1 MDCLKP
7 IRLSSGSIVPCGKCP
22 SCLANRRSEWV
33 FRLKAEYQSCQYALF
48 VTLTYDNDHLST
60 NDVKVEDVQKFL
72 KRLRKC
78 LGNRSFRYFVTAEY
92 GDHTMRPHYHG
103 LFFFNIDFDSSIYDK
118 IVLAWKNGNVQFGDV
133 EEGSIVY
140 CTKYCMK
147 LTQTPEGCNPTFQ
160 LMSRNPGI
168 GLLTYAFQHQDYN
181 QSNGI
186 YHRAV
191 LGDSSSRMPRYFKEK
206 FKLNFT
212 HDEIVKQNLVQSERR
227 IQERQISFTKFIK
240 GKDFDS
246 YEHALGAYND
256 YIANLNKLQNEL
268 AVKHIKKQTI

>member
-7 IRLSSGSIVPCGKCP
+7 IRLSNGSIVPCGRCP
-22 SCLANRRSEWV
+22 SCLANRRQEWV

-48 VTLTYDNDHLST
+48 VTLTYDDEHLSSSS
-60 NDVKVEDVQKFL
+60 VSVRDVQKFL
-72 KRLRKC
+72 KRLRKHI
-78 LGNRSFRYFVTAEY
+78 GNRSFRYFVTAEY
-92 GDHTMRPHYHG
+92 GDHTLRPHYHG
-103 LFFFNIDFDSSIYDK
+103 LFFFNIAFDASIYDK
-118 IVLAWKNGNVQFGDV
+118 VVLAWKNGNVQFGEV

-147 LTQTPEGCNPTFQ
+147 LTPTPFNCAQTFQ

-181 QSNGI
+181 QRNGI

-191 LGDSSSRMPRYFKEK
+191 LGDTSSRMPRYFKEK
-206 FKLNFT
+206 FKLQLT
-212 HDEIVKQNLVQSERR
+212 HDEIVKQNLVQSAKR
-227 IQERQISFTKFIK
+227 IHDKKISFTKFVK

-246 YEHALGAYND
+246 YEQAQLAYQAYLD
-256 YIANLNKLQNEL
+256 NLNKMQNDL
-268 AVKHIKKQTI
+268 AVKHIKKQSI